1 MKKVYILIV
10 AIASLLSSCN
20 DVENEPIVS
29 DGTAPGQVTEIAIT
43 PLPGGANITYQL
55 PKDLDL
61 LCIEACY
68 TLPNGENVKINSSS
82 NNRNIRIEGFAE
94 VKEYE
99 VILTSVDRSGNR
111 SQPYVVTFTPETP
124 PVIAVLNSMKM
135 QPDFG
140 GVNFQWDN
148 PTKAE
153 LAILIYKKN
162 DMGENENIDV
172 YYTSASKGYYTT
184 RGLEA
189 TTGEFSVKIRDKWNN
204 FSSVKKEDLTP
215 IFETKL
221 DTKNLK
227 VLSFEY
233 TSGIQL
239 YDMPFL
245 SNMWDNKFEDMVT
258 ERSQIP
264 WYASITIDSKPIRL
278 SRVVFWQ
285 FSWPFNNYGHYYA
298 GNNGMVYELY
308 GTADATPSLDMSGW
322 TLLKTCTII
331 KPSGLPFIMGRENM
345 SEEDYNLAHN
355 LGHEFI
361 LPLDAPTVRHLR
373 IRCIE
378 GFNGSVGSFSELQ
391 IFGNPQQ

>member
-29 DGTAPGQVTEIAIT
+29 DATAPGQVTEIAIT

-258 ERSQIP
+258 DRSQIP